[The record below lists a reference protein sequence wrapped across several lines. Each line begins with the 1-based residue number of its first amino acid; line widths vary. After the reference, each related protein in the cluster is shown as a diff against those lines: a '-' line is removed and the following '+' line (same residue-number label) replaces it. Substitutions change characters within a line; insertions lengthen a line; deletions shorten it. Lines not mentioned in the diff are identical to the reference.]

1 MQVAVQEVHSH
12 LANMEQQYSSRELDH
27 YFKDIRETLGEIKEQ
42 TVKTNGRVS
51 RLENWR
57 WLLMGGMSIITA
69 MVIPLIVYIWNGN
82 NSSAIEKG
90 IEKALSAYE
99 VQIEQ

>member
-1 MQVAVQEVHSH
+1 MDGH
-12 LANMEQQYSSRELDH
+12 YTTRELDH
-27 YFKDIRETLGEIKEQ
+27 YFKDIRDTLEEIKVQ
-42 TVKTNGRVS
+42 TLKTNGRVG

-57 WLLMGGMSIITA
+57 WLLTGGMAMITM
-69 MVIPLIVYIWNGN
+69 MVIPLIVYIWNTQ

-99 VQIEQ
+99 LTVEQ